1 MVSSIFM
8 AASDSKWPQEW
19 SLEQVIASD
28 RKWPQ
33 VIASDRKWPLLP
45 KSKSSPNTRS
55 LIVTVYIFSMNIW
68 NLKDVYLSISIYD
81 YIILYMILYICILNM
96 RYISL
101 KMSCGIYFKW
111 PWVRKVIDS
120 GDHVARSETAWGA
133 LIASQ
138 SAKAPLGLGQKNWP
152 VESHSRAGHFW
163 WDPSVFFFFGVPND
177 LTLFDFHTG
186 PYPNDG
192 KGMEGCSLMML
203 AVDCFLEAL
212 CFSWELHEMMDH

>member
-1 MVSSIFM
+1 MT
-8 AASDSKWPQEW
+8 
-19 SLEQVIASD
+19 LSD
-28 RKWPQ
+28 RKSDRWSKWPQ

-81 YIILYMILYICILNM
+81 YIIWYYIYMYILNM

-138 SAKAPLGLGQKNWP
+138 SAKAPLG
-152 VESHSRAGHFW
+152 
-163 WDPSVFFFFGVPND
+163 VPND
-177 LTLFDFHTG
+177 LTLTSIAQWEG
-186 PYPNDG
+186 YG
-192 KGMEGCSLMML
+192 SGCSLML
-203 AVDCFLEAL
+203 TAVDCFLEAL